1 MSLGLTTL
9 SVAPPIIERMFDSLD
24 DAAVLATMG
33 VAAREENAACGRR
46 LEAMGEL
53 YARRAPEDETERI
66 NWAIDGHESI
76 VAEISA
82 ELHISRGRARG
93 QLRYAIHL
101 REKLPAVLGVFT
113 TGAIDMRMVI
123 AIVNRVALVT
133 DPALLGKLDAALAR
147 WAPKWMRLSGPKL
160 EERIDW
166 WVQRVDPAG
175 QRVPEEVPQPRF
187 VEWFPAEGGLVGM
200 YAQLRATDAA
210 VLEQALDGLAD
221 SVCRDDPRSADQRRA
236 DGLGALAAGLS
247 QLRCECGSADC
258 TAASRPTG
266 QSVVIHV
273 LAEQATV
280 NGTGTTPGYIPG
292 LGPLPAATVQDMTAT
307 AKLRPLTIPGPDAPA
322 EPGYRPSAALAEFIR
337 LRDLTCRFPGCDVP
351 ADKCDIDHTVPY
363 QAGGPT
369 HPSNLKLECRCHHL
383 LKTFW
388 TGIGGWA
395 DKQLPDGTVIWT
407 APSGRTYTTK
417 PGGALFFPMLAT
429 PTGELTIHTPT
440 EGAQGRGVMMP
451 RRKRTR
457 YQEQND
463 RITAERAINEARLAE
478 EQRQHQAWLAATYE
492 PPPF

>member
-1 MSLGLTTL
+1 M
-9 SVAPPIIERMFDSLD
+9 
-24 DAAVLATMG
+24 
-33 VAAREENAACGRR
+33 
-46 LEAMGEL
+46 
-53 YARRAPEDETERI
+53 
-66 NWAIDGHESI
+66 
-76 VAEISA
+76 
-82 ELHISRGRARG
+82 
-93 QLRYAIHL
+93 
-101 REKLPAVLGVFT
+101 
-113 TGAIDMRMVI
+113 
-123 AIVNRVALVT
+123 
-133 DPALLGKLDAALAR
+133 
-147 WAPKWMRLSGPKL
+147 
-160 EERIDW
+160 
-166 WVQRVDPAG
+166 
-175 QRVPEEVPQPRF
+175 
-187 VEWFPAEGGLVGM
+187 
-200 YAQLRATDAA
+200 
-210 VLEQALDGLAD
+210 
-221 SVCRDDPRSADQRRA
+221 
-236 DGLGALAAGLS
+236 
-247 QLRCECGSADC
+247 
-258 TAASRPTG
+258 
-266 QSVVIHV
+266 
-273 LAEQATV
+273 
-280 NGTGTTPGYIPG
+280 
-292 LGPLPAATVQDMTAT
+292 
-307 AKLRPLTIPGPDAPA
+307 
-322 EPGYRPSAALAEFIR
+322 AEFIR